1 MKALVISVD
10 RSRQKRTIYALV
22 EVDYNNLRHIREK
35 GSWLKHLAEL
45 PKQERR
51 NYIAKFPGR
60 FEKLKPYLEKII
72 ITPFLSEIKD
82 EVANK
87 SENTRILILDDAVLK
102 KFSEYSGQ
110 KNVFKE
116 SLAKRRYEFRH
127 VVLLTDNLAYI
138 GREIYEKNPNPNAL
152 KKELRKRGIL

>member
-1 MKALVISVD
+1 MKTLVVSVD

-22 EVDYNNLRHIREK
+22 EVEYNNLQHIREK

-51 NYIAKFPGR
+51 NYIAKFPDR
-60 FEKLKPYLEKII
+60 FEKMKSYLEKII
-72 ITPFLSEIKD
+72 ITPFLDEIKG
-82 EVANK
+82 EVASK
-87 SENTRILILDDAVLK
+87 SESIRVLILDDAVLK

-110 KNVFKE
+110 KNVFRE
-116 SLAKRRYEFRH
+116 SLAKKRHEFRH

-138 GREIYEKNPNPNAL
+138 SREIYEKNPNPNSL

>member
-1 MKALVISVD
+1 MKTLVISVD

-22 EVDYNNLRHIREK
+22 EAEYDNLRYIREK
-35 GSWLKHLAEL
+35 GGWLKHLAEL

-51 NYIAKFPGR
+51 NYIAKFPDR
-60 FEKLKPYLEKII
+60 FEKLKPYVEKII

-82 EVANK
+82 EVVNK
-87 SENTRILILDDAVLK
+87 SGNIRVLILDDAVLK

-138 GREIYEKNPNPNAL
+138 SREIYEKNPNPNAL